1 MKSLNEPVRSCSVC
15 KVRSDKKDLIRLV
28 KSPDGKIFIDYAK
41 KLPGR
46 GAYICPDIECV
57 EKAKKSGI
65 LTHVLKAEIDEDF
78 WTELEEC
85 VKNFGENKKLKIKSI
100 LGLARKAGAL
110 LIGSENIDRAEK
122 KKILV
127 ILALDASEGVKKFAE
142 KHERLETGMTV
153 KELSDVT
160 GLRDSVQILGL
171 PLSSGFAKK
180 LLDLYEHQGRSS
192 TFER

>member
-1 MKSLNEPVRSCSVC
+1 MKKENFYNSATPHYPVRSCSVC
-15 KVRSDKKDLIRLV
+15 KARSDKKDLIRLV

-65 LTHVLKAEIDEDF
+65 LTHVLKAEIDENF
-78 WTELEEC
+78 WAELEEC
-85 VKNFGENKKLKIKSI
+85 VKNFGENKRLKIKSI

-110 LIGSENIDRAEK
+110 LIGSENIERAEH
-122 KKILV
+122 KKILI

-142 KHERLETGMTV
+142 KYERLETGMTI
-153 KELSDVT
+153 KELSGVT

-180 LLDLYEHQGRSS
+180 LLDLYEH
-192 TFER
+192 

>member
-1 MKSLNEPVRSCSVC
+1 MQKEKTFKFLNPHEPVRSCSVC
-15 KVRSDKKDLIRLV
+15 RVRANKEDLIRLV

-46 GAYICPDIECV
+46 GAYICPDLECV

-65 LTHVLKAEIDEDF
+65 LTHVLKAEIDENF
-78 WTELEEC
+78 WAELEEHI
-85 VKNFGENKKLKIKSI
+85 KNFGENKKLKIKSI

-110 LIGSENIDRAEK
+110 LIGSENIERAEH
-122 KKILV
+122 KKILI

-142 KHERLETGMTV
+142 KYERLETGMTI
-153 KELSDVT
+153 KELSGVT

-180 LLDLYEHQGRSS
+180 LLDLYEH
-192 TFER
+192 